1 MKTLL
6 FVLLSITAFGQ
17 TQRPDIAKRVVNEIN
32 RARANYGIWRAEDFK
47 IRQSESSKY
56 AMDMY
61 LQYKGSPI
69 MESEDYADFGSR
81 KFVGAITSSIFIS
94 KSENYFDNNLRATI
108 ENSREFLNPLAY
120 RVSVSAVKDE
130 ESGYIYWVV
139 LTYR

>member
-69 MESEDYADFGSR
+69 MEDGHYSDFGSR
-81 KFVGAITSSIFIS
+81 KFVGAITSTVGVSI
-94 KSENYFDNNLRATI
+94 SENHFDNIIR
-108 ENSREFLNPLAY
+108 SRVEESKEFLNPLAY

-130 ESGYIYWVV
+130 ESGYIYWVAI
-139 LTYR
+139 TYR